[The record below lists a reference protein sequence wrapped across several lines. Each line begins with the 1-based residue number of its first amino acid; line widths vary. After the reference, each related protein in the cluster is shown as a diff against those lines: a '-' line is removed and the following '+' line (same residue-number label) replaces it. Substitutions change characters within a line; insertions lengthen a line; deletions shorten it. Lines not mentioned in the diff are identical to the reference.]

1 MSSIRGIVKDIIIV
15 ATCVAVIWIGLTA
28 YFGAQ
33 NPFYVV
39 SSGSMYPELAMH
51 DIIVISG
58 YALFEDVK
66 IGDIIVFDRPKDHD
80 KVIVH
85 RVVAVVD
92 DDPLTLRTK
101 GDNNQNSIVGTD
113 YPITEEEYK
122 GTVVEI
128 GDHFGTGQT
137 HVIPQI
143 GYITKILQPPINY
156 IIIVVI
162 IGIMIIREI
171 VKRQKKALVKQ
182 AKTESVIKRLPF
194 VKPEKTP
201 SHRIKRYHNEPKY
214 KEWFDKMRGLKP
226 IYEVLGITLLEY
238 KEIQNDLLK
247 EKESQEKKSTEKLGE
262 EKPKHD
268 IDSLLDE
275 LKRDAEKT
283 KIDNN

>member
-58 YALFEDVK
+58 YAIFEDVR

-122 GTVVEI
+122 GTVI
-128 GDHFGTGQT
+128 
-137 HVIPQI
+137 HVIPQV

-162 IGIMIIREI
+162 IGIMIIRQIAKNKAEKHYEQ
-171 VKRQKKALVKQ
+171 VKA
-182 AKTESVIKRLPF
+182 E
-194 VKPEKTP
+194 PEKIEADL
-201 SHRIKRYHNEPKY
+201 SWLDNY
-214 KEWFDKMRGLKP
+214 KNASKDF
-226 IYEVLGITLLEY
+226 TT
-238 KEIQNDLLK
+238 
-247 EKESQEKKSTEKLGE
+247 QEKKSTEKPEENTKSEGIPEFFLDREKESE
-262 EKPKHD
+262 EKK
-268 IDSLLDE
+268 
-275 LKRDAEKT
+275 
-283 KIDNN
+283 

>member
-39 SSGSMYPELAMH
+39 SSGSMYPELAKH

-58 YALFEDVK
+58 HALFEDVK

-101 GDNNQNSIVGTD
+101 GDNNQNSMVGTD

-122 GTVVEI
+122 GPVI
-128 GDHFGTGQT
+128 
-137 HVIPQI
+137 HVIPQV

-156 IIIVVI
+156 IIFDVI
-162 IGIMIIREI
+162 IGIMIIRQI
-171 VKRQKKALVKQ
+171 YKKDKKKLIDQ
-182 AKTESVIKRLPF
+182 AKAESSISDYNEF
-194 VKPEKTP
+194 QSDEKIDQPT
-201 SHRIKRYHNEPKY
+201 KD
-214 KEWFDKMRGLKP
+214 FDS
-226 IYEVLGITLLEY
+226 IY
-238 KEIQNDLLK
+238 
-247 EKESQEKKSTEKLGE
+247 SAQEKKPTDK
-262 EKPKHD
+262 
-268 IDSLLDE
+268 LDE
-275 LKRDAEKT
+275 ENTKSEGVPEFFLDKEKGSEEN
-283 KIDNN
+283 KE

>member
-39 SSGSMYPELAMH
+39 SSGSMYPELAKH

-58 YALFEDVK
+58 HTLFEDVK

-101 GDNNQNSIVGTD
+101 GDNNQNSMVGTD

-122 GTVVEI
+122 GTVI
-128 GDHFGTGQT
+128 
-137 HVIPQI
+137 HVIPQV

-156 IIIVVI
+156 IIIAVI
-162 IGIMIIREI
+162 IGIMVIRQI
-171 VKRQKKALVKQ
+171 YKKDKKKLIDQ
-182 AKTESVIKRLPF
+182 AKAESSISDYNEF
-194 VKPEKTP
+194 QYNEKIDQPT
-201 SHRIKRYHNEPKY
+201 KD
-214 KEWFDKMRGLKP
+214 FDS
-226 IYEVLGITLLEY
+226 IY
-238 KEIQNDLLK
+238 
-247 EKESQEKKSTEKLGE
+247 SAQEKKPADK
-262 EKPKHD
+262 
-268 IDSLLDE
+268 LDE
-275 LKRDAEKT
+275 ENTKSEGVPEFFLDKEKGSEEN
-283 KIDNN
+283 KE

>member
-1 MSSIRGIVKDIIIV
+1 MSSIRGIVKDIIII

-51 DIIVISG
+51 DIIVVSG
-58 YALFEDVK
+58 HALFEDVR

-101 GDNNQNSIVGTD
+101 GDNNQNSMVGTD

-122 GTVVEI
+122 GTVI
-128 GDHFGTGQT
+128 
-137 HVIPQI
+137 HVIPQV

-156 IIIVVI
+156 IVIAVI
-162 IGIMIIREI
+162 IGIMIIRQI
-171 VKRQKKALVKQ
+171 SKNKKK
-182 AKTESVIKRLPF
+182 
-194 VKPEKTP
+194 
-201 SHRIKRYHNEPKY
+201 
-214 KEWFDKMRGLKP
+214 
-226 IYEVLGITLLEY
+226 TLLEQV
-238 KEIQNDLLK
+238 KAESEIKDYD
-247 EKESQEKKSTEKLGE
+247 ESQPNEKMDGDLSWLDNYKNASKDFTHKKKNLQKNLKKILNQKAYQNFFLTGKKNLKKKSNRLFFR
-262 EKPKHD
+262 
-268 IDSLLDE
+268 IV
-275 LKRDAEKT
+275 
-283 KIDNN
+283 

>member
-58 YALFEDVK
+58 HAPFEDVR

-85 RVVAVVD
+85 RVVAYVD

-122 GTVVEI
+122 GTVI
-128 GDHFGTGQT
+128 
-137 HVIPQI
+137 HVIPQV

-156 IIIVVI
+156 IIIAVI
-162 IGIMIIREI
+162 IGIMIIRQIAKNKAGKHYEQ
-171 VKRQKKALVKQ
+171 VKV
-182 AKTESVIKRLPF
+182 E
-194 VKPEKTP
+194 PEKIEADL
-201 SHRIKRYHNEPKY
+201 SWLDNY
-214 KEWFDKMRGLKP
+214 KNASKDF
-226 IYEVLGITLLEY
+226 TT
-238 KEIQNDLLK
+238 
-247 EKESQEKKSTEKLGE
+247 QEKKSTEKPEENTKSEGIPEFFLDREKESE
-262 EKPKHD
+262 EKK
-268 IDSLLDE
+268 
-275 LKRDAEKT
+275 
-283 KIDNN
+283 

>member
-58 YALFEDVK
+58 HAPFEDVRV
-66 IGDIIVFDRPKDHD
+66 GDIIVFDRPKDHD

-85 RVVAVVD
+85 RVVAYVD

-122 GTVVEI
+122 GTVI
-128 GDHFGTGQT
+128 
-137 HVIPQI
+137 HVIPQV

-162 IGIMIIREI
+162 IGIMIIRQI
-171 VKRQKKALVKQ
+171 AKNKKASTEQ
-182 AKTESVIKRLPF
+182 IKTESEIDFDELKR
-194 VKPEKTP
+194 TDD
-201 SHRIKRYHNEPKY
+201 S
-214 KEWFDKMRGLKP
+214 
-226 IYEVLGITLLEY
+226 
-238 KEIQNDLLK
+238 
-247 EKESQEKKSTEKLGE
+247 ESKDFTIQEKKSTEELGE

-268 IDSLLDE
+268 IDSLLDD
-275 LKRDAEKT
+275 LKRDAGKT
-283 KIDNN
+283 KIDDN